1 MKDIEY
7 KKVLGTV
14 RDVSLGLE
22 KGTVGHAI
30 SQNKKS
36 KGREIKKKNK
46 KKKNILLPELKRRK
60 KETLR

>member
-7 KKVLGTV
+7 KKVLETV
-14 RDVSLGLE
+14 RDVILGLE

-36 KGREIKKKNK
+36 KGREIKKKIK
-46 KKKNILLPELKRRK
+46 KKKKFYYQN
-60 KETLR
+60 